1 MPIQSSK
8 NMKIFRY
15 ILSAAVLVVAA
26 SSCSDKAQIKGTV
39 TDAPQMEVV
48 VKQLAG
54 NSFNVLDTLTT
65 DKDGKYSFKMDIAKG
80 QPEFVYVFKGDTKL
94 ASLILMAG
102 DNVKVV
108 SDSLGKYSVEGSE
121 ESARLQQ
128 VETEFSAFLGRM
140 SAAAASGDNA
150 ALSRE
155 YVDYYRSRVA
165 YVMNNAKSLTAIPV
179 LYQKIN
185 DNFPVFSQSTD
196 ALHFSAVHDSLAT
209 VYPDSKYVT
218 MLGEEARKRTNI
230 LNINMQIKD
239 LNAAGY
245 PDVELPSIDGKTVK
259 LSDVDSKVTL
269 VYFWTAV
276 DPNQKMFNKDVLL
289 PVYNEYHSRGFEI
302 YSISLDT
309 DKGVWAS
316 AVKNQNLPWVNV
328 CDGLGSASKA
338 AALYN
343 VNGVLPI
350 AFMIVDG
357 ALSDKT
363 VQGEKD
369 LRNVLSANL

>member
-1 MPIQSSK
+1 
-8 NMKIFRY
+8 MKIFRY
-15 ILSAAVLVVAA
+15 ILSAAALVVAA

-39 TDAPQMEVV
+39 TDASQMEVV

-54 NSFNVLDTLTT
+54 NSFNVLDTLKT
-65 DKDGKYSFKMDIAKG
+65 DKDGKYSYSMSIAKG

-108 SDSLGKYSVEGSE
+108 SDTLGKYSVEGSE
-121 ESARLQQ
+121 ESAKLQQ

-140 SAAAASGDNA
+140 ATAANAGDNA
-150 ALSRE
+150 ALSKE

-196 ALHFSAVHDSLAT
+196 ALHFKAVHDSLET
-209 VYPDSKYVT
+209 VYPESKYVT
-218 MLGEEARKRTNI
+218 MLGDEARKRTNI
-230 LNINMQIKD
+230 MNINMQIKD

-269 VYFWTAV
+269 IYFWTAV

-316 AVKNQNLPWVNV
+316 AVKNQKLPWVNV

-350 AFMIVDG
+350 AFLIVDG

-363 VQGEKD
+363 IQGEKD